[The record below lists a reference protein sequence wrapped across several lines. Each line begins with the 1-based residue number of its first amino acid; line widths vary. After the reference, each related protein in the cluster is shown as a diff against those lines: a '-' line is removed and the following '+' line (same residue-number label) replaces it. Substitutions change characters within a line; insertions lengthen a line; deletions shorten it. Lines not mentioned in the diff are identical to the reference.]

1 MADYFSSG
9 ATASVSGLQGVDRGT
24 RSLAR
29 RAMARV
35 GSKHGRD
42 WWVLE
47 PGCGSSL
54 TVEDSLAPLF
64 CDGMFGIKA
73 STRRPNEAA
82 EAGEARRPAG
92 ENGPKATS
100 VGGTERETMGQLVR
114 NGPKRIFLGG

>member
-1 MADYFSSG
+1 
-9 ATASVSGLQGVDRGT
+9 
-24 RSLAR
+24 
-29 RAMARV
+29 MARV

-64 CDGMFGIKA
+64 RDGMFGIKA

-82 EAGEARRPAG
+82 EAGEAIGQPARTD
-92 ENGPKATS
+92 PKATS
-100 VGGTERETMGQLVR
+100 VGGTKRETMGQLVR
-114 NGPKRIFLGG
+114 NGPKRIFWGG